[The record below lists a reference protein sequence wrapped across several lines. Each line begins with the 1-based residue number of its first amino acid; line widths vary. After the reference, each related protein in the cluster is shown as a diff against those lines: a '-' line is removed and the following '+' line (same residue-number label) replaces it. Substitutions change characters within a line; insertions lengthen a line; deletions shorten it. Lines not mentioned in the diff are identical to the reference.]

1 MGLLF
6 LCLITPTMALAQP
19 FFSQPVFLPPAKAFS
34 FHAQIEQK
42 HILVVRWVAAP
53 GYHLYRDRIHLE
65 VTPDTVHL
73 ASYTLPPGKWMNIPG
88 VGRLQVYER
97 TTALHIPLHWVGTP
111 PAHFAVS
118 SSYQGCANAGV
129 CYPLATTTIPLAL
142 TQSAASAL
150 SLSPA
155 SPTVSAPPAPSTQG
169 LNTMQPPV
177 PASAGATALF
187 ATGLQGDG
195 SIWILLLFFAAGLGL
210 AFTPCIFP
218 MIPILS
224 SLVVGQVDSTSA
236 RHARRRHAFW
246 ISLAYVLGMAIT
258 YTVMGVLAAVT
269 GAYLQAVFQ
278 NPWVLGL
285 FSAIFVVLALSMF
298 GFYELQVPSAVQ
310 TRLSRY
316 GKGGHFLGAWIMG
329 MLSALIVGPCI
340 AAPLA
345 GALLFI
351 ARTGNVVLGGAAL
364 FLLALG
370 LGVPLLVIGTSA
382 GHFLPRAGRW
392 MDVVKA
398 VFGVVLLG
406 VAIWFLSRILPGPAS
421 LTLWAILAIVSAV
434 YLGAFRSAAVRDS
447 GWGRLW
453 QGIGLAL
460 FAYGLAMG
468 AGALAGGR
476 LVLEPLAPFVVHGEA
491 IGVQPTKTAN
501 QRFKRHMVT
510 SLTQLHQALLA
521 AKGHPVL
528 VDFWAKWCVEC
539 QRMDVETY
547 GNPLVDQTTRSLV
560 LIRVNVTASDSASR
574 ALLHHFQLFGPPA
587 TLLVSASG
595 RTVAKYEGY
604 EGPQTLLQHVQQK
617 LGIDRSNR

>member
-1 MGLLF
+1 
-6 LCLITPTMALAQP
+6 
-19 FFSQPVFLPPAKAFS
+19 
-34 FHAQIEQK
+34 
-42 HILVVRWVAAP
+42 
-53 GYHLYRDRIHLE
+53 
-65 VTPDTVHL
+65 
-73 ASYTLPPGKWMNIPG
+73 
-88 VGRLQVYER
+88 VGRLQVYEG

-111 PAHFAVS
+111 PAQFAVT

-129 CYPLATTTIPLAL
+129 CYPLATTTVPLTL
-142 TQSAASAL
+142 TQPAASAP
-150 SLSPA
+150 SISPA
-155 SPTVSAPPAPSTQG
+155 SPMVSAPPAPSTQG
-169 LNTMQPPV
+169 VNTVQPPV
-177 PASAGATALF
+177 PTSGTTALF

-195 SIWILLLFFAAGLGL
+195 TIWILLLFFAAGLGL

-224 SLVVGQVDSTSA
+224 SLVVGQVDGTA
-236 RHARRRHAFW
+236 HPRHARRHAFW
-246 ISLAYVLGMAIT
+246 ISLAYVLGMALT

-285 FSAIFVVLALSMF
+285 FSALFVVLALSMF
-298 GFYELQVPSAVQ
+298 GFYELQIPGAVQ

-316 GKGGHFLGAWIMG
+316 GKGGHFFGALVMG

-370 LGVPLLVIGTSA
+370 MGVPLLVIGTSA

-392 MDVVKA
+392 MVAVKA

-421 LTLWAILAIVSAV
+421 LALWAILAIISAV
-434 YLGAFRSAAVRDS
+434 YLGAFRSAAVGDS
-447 GWGRLW
+447 GWRRFW
-453 QGIGLAL
+453 QGGGLTL

-476 LVLEPLAPFVVHGEA
+476 LVQEPLAPFVARGEA
-491 IGVQPTKTAN
+491 IGAQPAKTAN
-501 QRFKRHMVT
+501 QRFERHMVT
-510 SLTQLHQALLA
+510 SLAQLHQALLA
-521 AKGHPVL
+521 AKGRPVL

-539 QRMDVETY
+539 QRMDITTYDDPRVEKALQ
-547 GNPLVDQTTRSLV
+547 PFA
-560 LIRVNVTASDSASR
+560 LIRVDVTASDAASP
-574 ALLHHFQLFGPPA
+574 ALLRHFQLFGPPA
-587 TLLVSASG
+587 VLLVNAHG
-595 RTVAKYEGY
+595 KFVAQYEGY
-604 EGPQTLLQHVQQK
+604 EGPDALLQHLQQMH
-617 LGIDRSNR
+617 LATLSSR